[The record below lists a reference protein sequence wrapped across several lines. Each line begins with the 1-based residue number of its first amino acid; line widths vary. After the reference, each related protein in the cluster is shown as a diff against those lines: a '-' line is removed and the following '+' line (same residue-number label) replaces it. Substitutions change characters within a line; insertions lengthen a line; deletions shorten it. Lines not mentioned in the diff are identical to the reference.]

1 MGSHLNGSAKS
12 PGWLLL
18 ILNWPGI
25 FIFLPQTLRV
35 KRFGLEPSWSCP
47 IAGLA
52 PSRIFAEINCYAP
65 ANMANSAGERPF
77 VMQPCK
83 RLSALLTG
91 LMLLFTISCSNNQST
106 SNSAQQQGKTDQQS
120 PNKSNIDTDQ
130 SPKTVSGNAA
140 WYGPGFYGQK
150 TTSGEVLKEGTMT
163 AAHSSLPMG
172 TEVKVTRLD
181 TNESV
186 TVVINDRKPYKEGT
200 VIDLAHGAADAL
212 DIDDDGTADVEIEIL
227 D

>member
-1 MGSHLNGSAKS
+1 MQLWQRISALVT
-12 PGWLLL
+12 GLL
-18 ILNWPGI
+18 ILS
-25 FIFLPQTLRV
+25 TV
-35 KRFGLEPSWSCP
+35 
-47 IAGLA
+47 
-52 PSRIFAEINCYAP
+52 
-65 ANMANSAGERPF
+65 
-77 VMQPCK
+77 
-83 RLSALLTG
+83 
-91 LMLLFTISCSNNQST
+91 SCSNNQSSSNPT
-106 SNSAQQQGKTDQQS
+106 SNPAPQQVKTDQQGQQQS
-120 PNKSNIDTDQ
+120 DVDSDQ
-130 SPKTVSGNAA
+130 TPKLVSGNAS

>member
-1 MGSHLNGSAKS
+1 
-12 PGWLLL
+12 
-18 ILNWPGI
+18 
-25 FIFLPQTLRV
+25 
-35 KRFGLEPSWSCP
+35 
-47 IAGLA
+47 
-52 PSRIFAEINCYAP
+52 
-65 ANMANSAGERPF
+65 MANSAVELPF
-77 VMQPCK
+77 AMK
-83 RLSALLTG
+83 LRNRLSALLTG
-91 LMLLFTISCSNNQST
+91 LMILSTIGCSNHQST
-106 SNSAQQQGKTDQQS
+106 SSPAPQSGQTDQQS
-120 PNKSNIDTDQ
+120 PSKSNIDPDQ
-130 SPKTVSGNAA
+130 SPKTVAGNAS
-140 WYGPGFYGQK
+140 WYGPGLYGQK